1 MTADFILLF
10 VNIAFG
16 LLSIFLFN
24 AFVNKKVRAL
34 IPADESTIISIDLLK
49 AVYFLS
55 SSILLIELASPSQT
69 LLKVLTLTNSGSS
82 LILNE
87 LSYLSLFYAISLLIN
102 VFIVWISFMMFS
114 LIKKGSSLFME
125 VANNSY
131 NALLLYSSILITLI
145 LVSKVAINPFC
156 DFLIPYPS
164 VPNFR

>member
-16 LLSIFLFN
+16 LLSIFLLN
-24 AFVNKKVRAL
+24 AYVNKKVRTL
-34 IPADESTIISIDLLK
+34 VPSDESTIFSIDILK
-49 AVYFLS
+49 AVYFLA
-55 SSILLIELASPSQT
+55 SSILLLELAIPSQT
-69 LLKVLTLTNSGSS
+69 LIKVLNLTNSGSN
-82 LILNE
+82 LILTE
-87 LSYLSLFYAISLLIN
+87 LSYLSLFYAISLLVN
-102 VFIVWISFMMFS
+102 VFVVWISFMMFS

-125 VANNSY
+125 VANNNY